1 MSKRTL
7 LERAIDAERGNAGT
21 DDADDE
27 TRRPSANVSSRS
39 TTIDGEPVDL
49 SEPRTSITF
58 EDDNGLLSGE
68 YGQPR
73 PRKFWH
79 AKQLG
84 QTPPMEL
91 LKNAVSRQLIG
102 GEPVATSD
110 DEIRGAEADL
120 ADLVKDVYR
129 GPHFQDK
136 SLDNLLV
143 DAVDDMI
150 DTGWAY
156 WELLP
161 SANGEFPVAGF
172 KPLPPLQMQHNVD
185 EDSGELIDE
194 PGYYQVPYSR
204 TGGGIRMGGDATEL
218 ERSQIVA
225 MREPLATGSD
235 TLYGESLATKVREWL
250 ELIIDVDVHQKR
262 HYSDS
267 QTPAG
272 ILDFPG
278 DMDPDDLQQAEQD
291 IVEAAGDPHELVT
304 TSSGEGANWIP
315 IGGSVVDLEAIQE
328 QEWYYK
334 LVFAAAGLN
343 LNELGMIEGSGFAK
357 ETPALQRQVYKNV
370 TKPFSNAIWQPQN
383 AEVLPQM
390 IEPLSVDAA
399 PFRIG
404 LERFDPVQEQI
415 EREES
420 LDEWRAGAPSLNE
433 LRGTLGKEATEYVIE
448 IGGTEVDLA
457 DTPRYIVD
465 KLVSMETPGLTV
477 GEGSGDEQAS
487 TGPPDFPKTRF
498 SH

>member
-1 MSKRTL
+1 
-7 LERAIDAERGNAGT
+7 
-21 DDADDE
+21 
-27 TRRPSANVSSRS
+27 
-39 TTIDGEPVDL
+39 
-49 SEPRTSITF
+49 
-58 EDDNGLLSGE
+58 
-68 YGQPR
+68 
-73 PRKFWH
+73 
-79 AKQLG
+79 
-84 QTPPMEL
+84 
-91 LKNAVSRQLIG
+91 
-102 GEPVATSD
+102 
-110 DEIRGAEADL
+110 
-120 ADLVKDVYR
+120 
-129 GPHFQDK
+129 
-136 SLDNLLV
+136 
-143 DAVDDMI
+143 
-150 DTGWAY
+150 
-156 WELLP
+156 
-161 SANGEFPVAGF
+161 
-172 KPLPPLQMQHNVD
+172 
-185 EDSGELIDE
+185 
-194 PGYYQVPYSR
+194 
-204 TGGGIRMGGDATEL
+204 
-218 ERSQIVA
+218 
-225 MREPLATGSD
+225 
-235 TLYGESLATKVREWL
+235 
-250 ELIIDVDVHQKR
+250 
-262 HYSDS
+262 
-267 QTPAG
+267 
-272 ILDFPG
+272 
-278 DMDPDDLQQAEQD
+278 
-291 IVEAAGDPHELVT
+291 
-304 TSSGEGANWIP
+304 
-315 IGGSVVDLEAIQE
+315 VDLEAIQE